1 MHNNC
6 YKISAFVQRFSD
18 SFIVLHYSG
27 NKGFRFLI
35 IFFPQNFDYFRK
47 SMQNTYRLSQKAKQL
62 EDDSIARVVL
72 GLSQEGVNNIFFT
85 LSPLIISPLLL
96 LSYRVKKKSCRF
108 ENIKIFLSLK
118 SSHTREGRHTTPF
131 MSDHKC
137 MTSIFTIISSDHTF
151 FSSDIVFMLFLS
163 T

>member
-27 NKGFRFLI
+27 NKGFHFLI

-72 GLSQEGVNNIFFT
+72 GLSQEGVG
-85 LSPLIISPLLL
+85 
-96 LSYRVKKKSCRF
+96 
-108 ENIKIFLSLK
+108 
-118 SSHTREGRHTTPF
+118 EG
-131 MSDHKC
+131 K
-137 MTSIFTIISSDHTF
+137 
-151 FSSDIVFMLFLS
+151 
-163 T
+163 